1 VCLLFAFYWRSRKIN
16 NLDYVKLA
24 RTAGVIASTSPYCV
38 LHSMRKKE
46 KEVALTD
53 VMVKI
58 SAKASSYFVE

>member
-1 VCLLFAFYWRSRKIN
+1 
-16 NLDYVKLA
+16 
-24 RTAGVIASTSPYCV
+24 
-38 LHSMRKKE
+38 MRKKE